1 MAVVASEV
9 SAARRVV
16 VAFSAGLFVG
26 VVLAWFLPWQID
38 TIIAWDVAATVFV
51 VWVWATIHGRDAA
64 GTQAIATREDNSRLA
79 ADVVLISASVVSL
92 VGVAMVLLKASESTG
107 PARPATIAVAV
118 VSVAASWFAVHTVF
132 TLRYAHLYYLDDGGL
147 DFHDER
153 RPAYVDFA
161 YVAFTVGM
169 TFQVSDTEVTS
180 GSIRASVLRHALL
193 SYLFGIA
200 VIALTI
206 NVVASL
212 LRP

>member
-1 MAVVASEV
+1 MKSAVSEV
-9 SAARRVV
+9 SAARRVA
-16 VAFSAGLFVG
+16 VAFAAGLVVG
-26 VVLAWFLPWQID
+26 VALAWFVPWQID
-38 TIIAWDVAATVFV
+38 SIIAWDVAATVFV
-51 VWVWATIHGRDAA
+51 VWVWAAIHGRDAA

-92 VGVAMVLLKASESTG
+92 AGVAMVLLKASESTG

-132 TLRYAHLYYLDDGGL
+132 TLRYAHLFYLDDGGL

>member
-16 VAFSAGLFVG
+16 VALAAGVLVG
-26 VVLAWFLPWQID
+26 VALAWFVPWQVD

-107 PARPATIAVAV
+107 PARPATIAEPGPGREGCGVI
-118 VSVAASWFAVHTVF
+118 HLRRRGVF
-132 TLRYAHLYYLDDGGL
+132 PPP
-147 DFHDER
+147 DEIYR
-153 RPAYVDFA
+153 
-161 YVAFTVGM
+161 G
-169 TFQVSDTEVTS
+169 Q
-180 GSIRASVLRHALL
+180 
-193 SYLFGIA
+193 
-200 VIALTI
+200 
-206 NVVASL
+206 
-212 LRP
+212 

>member
-16 VAFSAGLFVG
+16 VAFAAGLLVG
-26 VVLAWFLPWQID
+26 VSLAWFVPWQVD
-38 TIIAWDVAATVFV
+38 SIIAWDVAAAVFV
-51 VWVWATIHGRDAA
+51 IWVWVAIHGRDAA
-64 GTQAIATREDNSRLA
+64 GTQAIATREDGSRFA

-92 VGVAMVLLKASESTG
+92 VGVAMVLLKASGSTG

-132 TLRYAHLYYLDDGGL
+132 TLRYAHLYYLADGGL

-153 RPAYVDFA
+153 RPAYGDFA

>member
-16 VAFSAGLFVG
+16 VALAAGVLVG
-26 VVLAWFLPWQID
+26 VALAWFVPWQVD

-147 DFHDER
+147 DLQFH
-153 RPAYVDFA
+153 AH
-161 YVAFTVGM
+161 VGWGFEYNLHR
-169 TFQVSDTEVTS
+169 TGT
-180 GSIRASVLRHALL
+180 
-193 SYLFGIA
+193 
-200 VIALTI
+200 
-206 NVVASL
+206 L
-212 LRP
+212 LRR

>member
-16 VAFSAGLFVG
+16 VALAAGVLVG
-26 VVLAWFLPWQID
+26 VALAWFVPWQVD
-38 TIIAWDVAATVFV
+38 TIIAWDVAATVFA